1 LGFGI
6 HIGRALLVNSRKNRP
21 YKDGELE
28 TILSLAP
35 TKANIRWLS
44 ILLERSEE
52 AIEVVYKIA
61 FEHGP
66 FGEKADIQEQKIIK
80 AKERVGIKIGR
91 RRPRNKQI
99 ARQ

>member
-1 LGFGI
+1 M
-6 HIGRALLVNSRKNRP
+6 NSRKNQP

-44 ILLERSEE
+44 LLLERSTD

-66 FGEKADIQEQKIIK
+66 FGKQAGIQEQKVIE
-80 AKERVGIKIGR
+80 AKKRVGIGIGR
-91 RRPRNKQI
+91 KKPRGH
-99 ARQ
+99 